1 MIPLKSLLPSK
12 RFFLAVLGI
21 LVGGVV
27 VLVLVRI
34 MDRTQQKEIIPTTTN
49 TLLNQEVA
57 DRIDDI
63 SVTDT
68 DNDGLMDWEE
78 SLWGTDPMMADTDND
93 GISDKEQIAERRAQ
107 LEKNVADNGT
117 AIDEPLTTT
126 DVLARDLYTTVSV
139 LSQNGTLDDNRDTI
153 LNSIAS
159 SIDTIKLYQPV
170 SLADMK
176 LVPTNRDTVVA
187 YVVAVG
193 DLMSQYPFIQ
203 EEFVNLAQGAS
214 AGATDDMLAL
224 QEKYK
229 SFSSALEDVS
239 TPTDVQNQHGMLIN
253 ALRYVNGV
261 IYALIHAV
269 DDPAIG
275 MAGVRNFL
283 PMLDGVS
290 ATYDAWYQEVVGD
303 VFTRFTP

>member
-12 RFFLAVLGI
+12 RFFLAILGI

-27 VLVLVRI
+27 VLVLMRI

-49 TLLNQEVA
+49 PLLNQEIA

-78 SLWGTDPMMADTDND
+78 SLWGTDPSMTDTDND
-93 GISDKEQIAERRAQ
+93 GISDKDQIAARRAQ
-107 LEKNVADNGT
+107 LKQNVTNDDT
-117 AIDEPLTTT
+117 PDEPLTTT
-126 DVLARDLYTTVSV
+126 DILARDLYTTVSV
-139 LSQNGTLDDNRDTI
+139 LSQNGTLDENRDTV
-153 LNSIAS
+153 LSSITS

-170 SLADMK
+170 SLADIK
-176 LVPTNRDTVVA
+176 LVPTNRDTVVT

-193 DLMSQYPFIQ
+193 DLMLQYPFIQ
-203 EEFVNLAQGAS
+203 DEFVNLVQGAS
-214 AGATDDMLAL
+214 MGATDDMLAL

-229 SFSSALEDVS
+229 DFSLAMEAVSA
-239 TPTDVQNQHGMLIN
+239 PTDVQNQHAMLMN
-253 ALRYVNGV
+253 TLRYVNGV

-275 MAGVRNFL
+275 MAGVRNFI
-283 PMLDGVS
+283 PMIDGII
-290 ATYDAWYQEVVGD
+290 ATYTTWGQEVVEG
-303 VFTRFTP
+303 FLKQYTQ